1 MLTLLLVL
9 TNAIGGS
16 TYPAATVVLRGFAE
30 RDALFLRLA
39 LASALF
45 APFAWRGRRRLAVLG
60 ARDWA
65 LLAGVGLFGYA
76 VPLVLGLY
84 GQHLSSATSASLLI
98 GLEPVSIVAL
108 SCLFLGERLTG
119 LKAASLAAGLAGA
132 TLIAFQGPPRL
143 GGAFSDRLAGDLLLA
158 AQGVFWSLYS
168 VLGKPVLEHVE
179 PMDSTAVTTLI
190 AFAGVAAWAV
200 PGLSPHAWRAAGAGP
215 WLALAYLAVGGSFLG
230 AVIWNYVLRRV
241 EASSSANFIFLQP
254 LVGVALG
261 AGLLGDRLT
270 RWTLAGGALVVAGMW
285 AASRG
290 AAAPEGA
297 EREPAP
303 AERAASEQAA

>member
-1 MLTLLLVL
+1 MPTFLLVL

-30 RDALFLRLA
+30 KDAVFLRLA
-39 LASALF
+39 LASVLF
-45 APFAWRGRRRLAVLG
+45 APFVWRARARLAALG

-65 LLAGVGLFGYA
+65 RLAAVGLLGYA
-76 VPLVLGLY
+76 LPLALGLY
-84 GQHLSSATSASLLI
+84 GQRLSSATSASLLI

-108 SCLFLGERLTG
+108 SCLFLGERMTG
-119 LKAASLAAGLAGA
+119 LKAASLAAGLVGA

-168 VLGKPVLEHVE
+168 VIGKPVLERVE
-179 PMDSTAVTTLI
+179 PLDSTAVTTWT
-190 AFAGVAAWAV
+190 AFAGVSAWSA
-200 PGLSPHAWRAAGAGP
+200 PGLSPAAWRAAGAGP
-215 WLALAYLAVGGSFLG
+215 WLALFYLAAIGSFLG
-230 AVIWNYVLRRV
+230 AWIWNDVLRRV
-241 EASSSANFIFLQP
+241 EASRSANFIFLQP

-270 RWTLAGGALVVAGMW
+270 VWTLGGGLLVAVGMW

-290 AAAPEGA
+290 DASAGVGRELAPE
-297 EREPAP
+297 REAP
-303 AERAASEQAA
+303 QQAA

>member
-1 MLTLLLVL
+1 MLTFLLVL

-30 RDALFLRLA
+30 KDAVFLRLA
-39 LASALF
+39 LASLMF
-45 APFAWRGRRRLAVLG
+45 APFVWRARARLAALD

-65 LLAGVGLFGYA
+65 RLAAVGLLGYA
-76 VPLVLGLY
+76 LPLALGLY

-108 SCLFLGERLTG
+108 SCLFLGEALTG
-119 LKAASLAAGLAGA
+119 LKAASLAAGLVGA
-132 TLIAFQGPPRL
+132 TLIAFQGLPRL

-168 VLGKPVLEHVE
+168 VIGKPVLERVD
-179 PMDSTAVTTLI
+179 PMDSTAVTTCI
-190 AFAGVAAWAV
+190 AFAGVAAWAT
-200 PGLSPHAWRAAGAGP
+200 PGLSPATWRAAGPAP
-215 WLALAYLAVGGSFLG
+215 WLGLFYLAAVGSFFG
-230 AVIWNYVLRRV
+230 AWIWNYVLRRV
-241 EASSSANFIFLQP
+241 EASRSANFIFLQP

-261 AGLLGDRLT
+261 AGLLGDRVGG
-270 RWTLAGGALVVAGMW
+270 WTLFGGALVAAGMW

-290 AAAPEGA
+290 AGPSAGVGGELAPE
-297 EREPAP
+297 REATQ
-303 AERAASEQAA
+303 QAA